1 MIVFDTMQQPP
12 NIGTPNVEPA
22 HAALGSST
30 DARDAWGDIA
40 FVPGEV
46 VARLG
51 MIMGLGGLP
60 LLALLRLLLQ
70 LQLLPELPSTIIS
83 IVMTRRFP
91 LRAELA

>member
-30 DARDAWGDIA
+30 DARDIA